1 MWNWSCI
8 AAARQLDAS
17 RRVGCRWQSE
27 DGVVI
32 GSVAR
37 DDLGALSRWPQ
48 WVQVSSSGTVVLTVP
63 PDAPDR
69 PLAEMHEVL
78 RDDGRIRAWRDEPYP
93 LRDEQGGEH
102 AVIERAAARFWGCL
116 TLGAH
121 CNGYVADGRGRPSH
135 IWVARRADDKPTDPG
150 RLDTLIGAG
159 VPLGQSPRQA
169 VIREAWEEA
178 GLQGSAVAPLQ
189 RGGTMILERDVLEGR
204 QHEWLCVYD
213 LCMPPGLVPQNQDG
227 EVAWH
232 HLLTVEQALQHATN
246 GDMTVDAALAT
257 LDFALRH
264 ALLPSEEVRA
274 IEAQINNVRVSARHA
289 ARFD

>member
-1 MWNWSCI
+1 MWNWSCV

-32 GSVAR
+32 GSVDR
-37 DDLGALSRWPQ
+37 DDLGALSRWPE
-48 WVQVSSSGTVVLTVP
+48 WVHLAPSGTLVLTVP
-63 PDAPDR
+63 LDAPDE
-69 PLAEMHEVL
+69 PLAAMHQAL

-121 CNGYVADGRGRPSH
+121 CNGYVADTRGRATH

-159 VPLGQSPRQA
+159 VPWGQTPRQA

-178 GLQGSAVAPLQ
+178 GLKGPALAPLQ
-189 RGGTMILERDVLEGR
+189 RGGTLILERDVLEGR

-213 LCMPPGLVPQNQDG
+213 LPMPEDLVPQNQDG

-232 HLLTVEQALQHATN
+232 HLLPVEQALELATN

-264 ALLPSEEVRA
+264 ALLPSDEIRA
-274 IEAQINNVRVSARHA
+274 MASQMEQVRVSARHA